1 MGIYSTK
8 AGFQARFAPA
18 VHWLAAH
25 HVSADALTLS
35 AALLA
40 ALGGGLLA
48 VSPQMPLALVAVP
61 VCVLGR
67 LALNVLDGQVARVTG
82 TAHPAGE
89 LFNEFADR
97 AADLFVLGGLALAC
111 GYPLGWA
118 AICLVLLAS
127 YVDIL
132 GKSLTGRRTY
142 AGIMGKGDRMIW
154 LSLCALAVAFSG
166 QGAFWLLFWGV
177 LAAGALVTTL
187 QRLKAI
193 RAQLA

>member
-18 VHWLAAH
+18 IHWLAAH

-35 AALLA
+35 AVLLA

-48 VSPQMPLALVAVP
+48 ASPQSPLLLVAVP
-61 VCVLGR
+61 FCLLGR
-67 LALNVLDGQVARVTG
+67 LMLNVLDGQVARATG

-97 AADLFVLGGLALAC
+97 VSDLLVFGGLAWAC
-111 GYPLGWA
+111 DSPLGWA
-118 AICLVLLAS
+118 VISLILLSS

-132 GKSLTGRRTY
+132 GKSLTGQRTY

-154 LSLCALAVAFSG
+154 LSLCALAVAISG
-166 QGAFWLLFWGV
+166 WSGVWTLCWVV

-193 RAQLA
+193 RQVLP